1 MRKRVNNRDRNR
13 EMSSR
18 QLTNGVD
25 SRRLLAVS
33 INDDH
38 FCIDERAIL
47 DEESRTESNDF
58 DVVDELDLAKEPM
71 IDGADFRSENV
82 NVLSFSIDVNLLELL
97 PSRVFDR
104 KVERIVTRGID
115 VLQISNAPISTQALS
130 VKRKQK
136 VANLSHRSPIVE
148 TPRKILSISNND

>member
-47 DEESRTESNDF
+47 DEEGRPESNDF
-58 DVVDELDLAKEPM
+58 HIVDELDLAKEAM

-115 VLQISNAPISTQALS
+115 VLQISKASISTQVLL
-130 VKRKQK
+130 VKRKQR
-136 VANLSHRSPIVE
+136 VTYLSHRSPIVE